1 MSRCWRQREKKT
13 EGSETEV
20 WEEGKITAVTLKKG
34 GKKIY
39 INVQMAVQTLRHRE
53 QAE

>member
-1 MSRCWRQREKKT
+1 MSRCRRQREKKT
-13 EGSETEV
+13 GSETEV

-39 INVQMAVQTLRHRE
+39 INVQMAVQKLRHRE